1 MRRAI
6 SKYSIL
12 SSYIFGALHFL
23 QQVTIALA
31 NIIKPDPSM
40 KSTPIPSDLFI
51 RNRAKLGGRIM
62 HGSLVVVCSNDRMP
76 RNGDQYY
83 PYRQHSDFFY
93 LTGISQ
99 EGSVLVLMPGHPDV
113 SMRETLFIKKPT
125 DKSVLWTGPLL
136 THERATKLSGIKQVR
151 WLEELDLFVEQ
162 MAQKAAVVYFNH
174 DETTGL
180 QSRIKTPDNAL
191 YEKIS
196 GQFAGLNIS
205 PLAPHLQRLRMI
217 KEHEEVEEIRKA
229 GSITGS
235 AFLRVLKKIRPG
247 MWEYE
252 VEAEITAEFIGKGAE
267 GNAYEPIIAC
277 GENAII
283 LHYVE
288 NNGRCL
294 NGEMLLMDFGAEVN
308 NYAADCTR
316 TIPVNGRFSK
326 RQREVYDAVLRVFRY
341 SREMMVPGILLA
353 EFHNSVGAIWEE
365 EHIGLGLYTRKEATD
380 QSPSDPLWKKYF
392 MHGTS
397 HSLGLDVHDPFD
409 RTLPIQ
415 SGMVLT
421 CEPAI
426 YIPQEGLGIRLENDI
441 LITENGAVDL
451 MEDIPIEAGDIEELM
466 LPYL

>member
-1 MRRAI
+1 M
-6 SKYSIL
+6 
-12 SSYIFGALHFL
+12 
-23 QQVTIALA
+23 
-31 NIIKPDPSM
+31 PD
-40 KSTPIPSDLFI
+40 
-51 RNRAKLGGRIM
+51 
-62 HGSLVVVCSNDRMP
+62 SLVALCSNDQMP

-99 EGSVLVLMPGHPDV
+99 EGSVLVLVPDHPEV
-113 SMRETLFIKKPT
+113 SMREILFIKKPT
-125 DKSVLWTGPLL
+125 DRTILWTGPLL
-136 THERATKLSGIKQVR
+136 TWEKATGLSGIRQVR
-151 WLEELDLFVEQ
+151 WLEELDLFLEQ
-162 MAQKAAVVYFNH
+162 MVQKAATVYFNH
-174 DETTGL
+174 TEATGL
-180 QSRIKTPDNAL
+180 QPRIKTPDNAL

-196 GQFAGLNIS
+196 GRFAGLNIS
-205 PLAPHLQRLRMI
+205 LLAPHLQRLRMI
-217 KEHEEVEEIRKA
+217 KELEEVEEIRKA

-235 AFLRVLKKIRPG
+235 AFLRVLKQMKPG

-267 GNAYEPIIAC
+267 GNAYEPIIAS

-294 NGEMLLMDFGAEVN
+294 NGEMVLMDFGAEVN

-326 RQREVYDAVLRVFRY
+326 RQREVYDAVLRVFRQ

-353 EFHNSVGAIWEE
+353 EFHNRVGAIWEE
-365 EHIGLGLYTRKEATD
+365 EHIGLGLYTRKEAED
-380 QSPSDPLWKKYF
+380 QPPSEPLWKKYF
-392 MHGTS
+392 MHGTA

-409 RTLPIQ
+409 RTQPIQ

-426 YIPQEGLGIRLENDI
+426 YIPQEGMGIRLENDI
-441 LITENGAVDL
+441 LITESGAVDL

-466 LPYL
+466 LQNL